1 MHDWVKSFYL
11 FILILGLFHRSYS
24 HASQSHH
31 LNFSTAFLRVFSAQ
45 LSRCYGLSSSSLH
58 CTYIFPP
65 SPLPSLRPHLLPPGW
80 KAILVVDWR
89 MMLLLRESLHQ
100 HRGRRGERK
109 EREKSSGGVVAP
121 WGAVAVMGE
130 LSNAPL
136 SKLPSKHHV
145 TTRD

>member
-1 MHDWVKSFYL
+1 MHDQVFYL
-11 FILILGLFHRSYS
+11 SFLIFGSRYFIALIHM
-24 HASQSHH
+24 HH
-31 LNFSTAFLRVFSAQ
+31 NLSFSATFPDVFLLTLQQ
-45 LSRCYGLSSSSLH
+45 LWFFNILSAL
-58 CTYIFPP
+58 YIPTL
-65 SPLPSLRPHLLPPGW
+65 STPLPSPHLLPPGW

-100 HRGRRGERK
+100 HRGMRGERK

>member
-1 MHDWVKSFYL
+1 M
-11 FILILGLFHRSYS
+11 
-24 HASQSHH
+24 
-31 LNFSTAFLRVFSAQ
+31 
-45 LSRCYGLSSSSLH
+45 
-58 CTYIFPP
+58 
-65 SPLPSLRPHLLPPGW
+65 
-80 KAILVVDWR
+80 VVDWR

-100 HRGRRGERK
+100 HQERIAEHK

>member
-1 MHDWVKSFYL
+1 MHDQVKSFIYL
-11 FILILGLFHRSYS
+11 FSFWDLIILFTCIIISQSQFFFCCFSKCFSAHSPAVMVFQHSLCTVYS
-24 HASQSHH
+24 HP
-31 LNFSTAFLRVFSAQ
+31 LPYPT
-45 LSRCYGLSSSSLH
+45 LSS
-58 CTYIFPP
+58 
-65 SPLPSLRPHLLPPGW
+65 PHLLPPGW

-100 HRGRRGERK
+100 HRGMRGERK